1 VTTLTVYLLIT
12 RWIFEAYTE
21 RNSYP

>member
-12 RWIFEAYTE
+12 RSIFEAYTE

>member
-12 RWIFEAYTE
+12 RSIIEAYTE